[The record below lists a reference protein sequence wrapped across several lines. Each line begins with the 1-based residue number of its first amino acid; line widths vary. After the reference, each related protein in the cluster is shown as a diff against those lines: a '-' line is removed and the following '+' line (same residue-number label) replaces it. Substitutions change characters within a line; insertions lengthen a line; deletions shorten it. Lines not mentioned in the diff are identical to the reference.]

1 MVLSFLISSNGAV
14 FYSFDALFIGRRKN
28 AGQSCGSPNFGEVM
42 FFNQENV
49 DKYVNEYNPPAK
61 QTEVCIVLITI
72 NILRGLPVRFP
83 GFIIGIIL

>member
-1 MVLSFLISSNGAV
+1 
-14 FYSFDALFIGRRKN
+14 
-28 AGQSCGSPNFGEVM
+28 M

-72 NILRGLPVRFP
+72 NIHRGLPVRFS

>member
-1 MVLSFLISSNGAV
+1 
-14 FYSFDALFIGRRKN
+14 
-28 AGQSCGSPNFGEVM
+28 M